1 MVQYYYTMKTLTEE
15 LHDNNVIFSYYGFID
30 ESVLNEVL
38 RITKSKLEGYKESKE
53 AVNKVSE
60 ILRDCVD
67 NIIKHNF
74 YPEDSLVKYK
84 SLLAVSKQGT
94 SYSIDTINVV
104 NEEQKRSIDENINY
118 LNTRSK
124 EELRDLRS
132 KNVMQHSH
140 TDTLTAPGL
149 IELVLKTDRWEGNFK
164 KVENNYLFNIH
175 FDINSQL

>member
-1 MVQYYYTMKTLTEE
+1 MKTLTEE

-38 RITKSKLEGYKESKE
+38 RITKSKLEGNKESNE
-53 AVNKVSE
+53 VVNKVSE
-60 ILRDCVD
+60 VLRDCVD

-94 SYSIDTINVV
+94 SYAIDTINVV
-104 NEEQKRSIDENINY
+104 NEEQKKSIDENINY
-118 LNTRSK
+118 LHSK
-124 EELRDLRS
+124 SKDELRSLRS
-132 KNVMQHSH
+132 KNMMQNSN

-149 IELVLKTDRWEGNFK
+149 TELVLKADAWVSNFK

-175 FDINSQL
+175 FDINSHL